1 MKLFKKN
8 TPPEEIKALAGVEMW
23 RDLYENGGKL
33 SLASAI
39 SKEIARLVT
48 LEMKSSLSGSKRADM
63 LNTAYISLINKAKN
77 FTEIAAAIGGVILK
91 PYIESG
97 KIQTAI
103 LPQDS
108 FLVTATKPDGSI
120 KSVKFF
126 EKKDQDGKRY
136 IKLEHHIM
144 EDDCY
149 IIRNTA
155 YSDDGGFKKEVPLS
169 KIDEWSNIENEVVL
183 KNVNSPLFAYFKMPF
198 LSPNDITSP
207 LGASVYSRACE
218 LILDANKQYERL
230 LWEFES
236 GERALYVDETAVRR
250 DMSGN
255 PIFPDKKLYRL
266 LNTGCDELFE
276 DWSPEIRDAAIIN
289 GLDKILKRIEFNTGL
304 AYGTLS
310 DSQSTDKTAEEIRA
324 SKQRS
329 YATVTEIQE
338 SLKTALSE
346 WILAAD
352 ILLDLYELMP
362 RGEINVNFEFDD
374 SIIADRKTEFS
385 ERLSL
390 LEKGVINTEEMRN
403 WYFGEGSEAH

>member
-1 MKLFKKN
+1 MKLFKKS
-8 TPPEEIKALAGVEMW
+8 TPSKEIKALAGVEMW

-33 SLASAI
+33 SLGAAI

-48 LEMKSSLSGSKRADM
+48 LELKSSLSGSNRADM
-63 LNTAYISLINKAKN
+63 LNKEYLSLINKAKN
-77 FTEIAAAIGGVILK
+77 FTEIAAAIGGVVLK

-97 KIQTAI
+97 KIRTAI

-108 FLVTATKPDGSI
+108 FLITDTKPDGSI

-126 EKKDQDGKRY
+126 EKKDREGKRY
-136 IKLEHHIM
+136 IKCEEHIM
-144 EDDCY
+144 ADDCY

-155 YSDDGGFKKEVPLS
+155 YSDDGGFKKEVPLTKVDAWA
-169 KIDEWSNIENEVVL
+169 KIQNEVVL

-198 LSPNDITSP
+198 LSPDDITSP

-255 PIFPDKKLYRL
+255 PVFPDKKLYRL

-276 DWSPEIRDAAIIN
+276 DWSPEIRDTAIIN

-310 DSQSTDKTAEEIRA
+310 DAQSTEKTAEEIRA

-338 SLKTALSE
+338 ALKTALSE
-346 WILAAD
+346 WILASD

-362 RGEINVNFEFDD
+362 KGEIKVNFQFDD

-385 ERLSL
+385 ERLL
-390 LEKGVINTEEMRN
+390 LLDKGVINQEEMRN
-403 WYFGEGSEAH
+403 WYFGEGGGVL